1 MVSIINGYNRACKD
15 SLGGVKTIWLFPW
28 AKYSR
33 KLIQRQGINLVS
45 FPSNLIYK
53 FDGLFDSSFLESDT
67 FDANGQRFE
76 QTLNINFS
84 KIGNTYD
91 FKVLRDGL
99 LRAIVEDNN
108 NKLWLLGQD
117 NGIRATQYTK
127 QTGSDKSQ
135 LNGYNLA
142 FEGSE
147 RMEAPLLS
155 SLDIVTG
162 TGVKFDSTLITW
174 DSTLITFDSL

>member
-1 MVSIINGYNRACKD
+1 MVSIIKGYDRECKD
-15 SLGGVKTIWLFPW
+15 SIGGVKTVWLFPW

-33 KLIQRQGINLVS
+33 KDIQREGINLVM
-45 FPSNLIYK
+45 FPNNNIYK
-53 FDGLFDSSFLESDT
+53 FDGLFDSSFSENDT
-67 FDANGQRFE
+67 FDANGQKFD
-76 QTLNINFS
+76 QTLSINFS
-84 KIGNTYD
+84 KIGATYD
-91 FKVLRDGL
+91 FRLLRNGL
-99 LRAIVEDNN
+99 LRAVVEDNN
-108 NKLWLLGQD
+108 KKLWLLGQD

-127 QTGSDKSQ
+127 QTGGDKSQ

-147 RMEAPLLS
+147 RMEAPLMS

-162 TGVKFDSTLITW
+162 TGAKFDSTLITW

>member
-1 MVSIINGYNRACKD
+1 MVSIIKGYARECKD
-15 SLGGVKTIWLFPW
+15 SIGGVKTIWVFPW

-33 KLIQRQGINLVS
+33 KLIQREGINLVT
-45 FPSNLIYK
+45 FPSNSIYK
-53 FDGLFDSSFLESDT
+53 FDGLFDSSFSESDT
-67 FDANGQRFE
+67 FDANGQRFD

-84 KIGNTYD
+84 KIGDTYY

-117 NGIRATQYTK
+117 NGIRANQYTK

-142 FEGSE
+142 FQGTE

-162 TGVKFDSTLITW
+162 KGTKFDSTLITW
-174 DSTLITFDSL
+174 DSTIVTFDSL